1 MSKKTFNPTLF
12 LFSLLLLFSSCKY
25 ESASFGDFEKI
36 YVIADSTLYK
46 SVKPELEQVFDNYVY
61 TPHSEKSFYLEY
73 LNINSL
79 NNYNKR
85 RNLLFLVLL
94 DGKDETSQYI
104 NRLLSDEVKQAI
116 RQGNIFYIYRENFLT
131 QDQMGI
137 ILIGNDETTIRNN
150 LLTFKDEIF
159 DEMDAYYFKRL
170 EKIMYLNAE
179 QVALADYFW
188 ENLGWRIRI
197 QHDYHVVK
205 ESDSGNFVW
214 LRRFKPDRNIYIYR
228 FKGDSSALNEDNIV
242 NIRDSLGVVYFEG
255 DSVSRE
261 DTYAK
266 FENFK
271 KYPALTL
278 TGVWQNHKHY
288 IGGPFKLYA
297 LFDKSSGQIYM
308 IDMLVTAPGE
318 RKKPFLD
325 QLDVMGRTFTIK

>member
-1 MSKKTFNPTLF
+1 MLEKTFNRSLF
-12 LFSLLLLFSSCKY
+12 LFSLLILFSSCKY
-25 ESASFGDFEKI
+25 ESSSFGDFEKI
-36 YVIADSTLYK
+36 YVIADANLYK
-46 SVKPELEQVFDNYVY
+46 NVKPELEQVFDNYVY
-61 TPHSEKSFYLEY
+61 TPHSENSFYLEY

-116 RQGNIFYIYRENFLT
+116 SQGNIFYIFREDFLT

-137 ILIGNDETTIRNN
+137 ILIGNDETTIRHN
-150 LLTFKDEIF
+150 LLTYKDEIF
-159 DEMDAYYFKRL
+159 DEMEAYYFKRL
-170 EKIMYLNAE
+170 EKIMFLKAE
-179 QVALADYFW
+179 QVVLADYFW

-197 QHDYHVVK
+197 QHDYHVVR

-228 FKGDSSALNEDNIV
+228 FKGDSSALNEDNII

-266 FENFK
+266 FEYFK
-271 KYPALTL
+271 EYPALTL

-297 LFDKSSGQIYM
+297 LFDKSTGQIYM

>member
-1 MSKKTFNPTLF
+1 MSKKTFNLALYF
-12 LFSLLLLFSSCKY
+12 FSLLMLFSSCKY
-25 ESASFGDFEKI
+25 ESNSFGDFEKI
-36 YVIADSTLYK
+36 FVIADSTFYK
-46 SVKPELEQVFDNYVY
+46 NLKPELEQVFDNYVY

-73 LNINSL
+73 LNIKSL
-79 NNYNKR
+79 NNYSKR
-85 RNLLFLVLL
+85 RNLLFLALL
-94 DGKDETSQYI
+94 DGNDETSQYI
-104 NRLLSDEVKQAI
+104 SQLLSNEVKQAVH
-116 RQGNIFYIYRENFLT
+116 QGNIFYIFREDFLT
-131 QDQMGI
+131 KDQMCV
-137 ILIGNDETTIRNN
+137 ILIGNDETAIRNN
-150 LLTFKDEIF
+150 LITYKDEIF
-159 DEMDAYYFKRL
+159 DEMDEYHFKRL
-170 EKIMYLNAE
+170 EKIMFLKAE
-179 QVALADYFW
+179 QVALEDYFW

-214 LRRFKPDRNIYIYR
+214 LRRFKPDRNIFIYR
-228 FKGDSSALNEDNIV
+228 FKGDSSALNEDNIIY
-242 NIRDSLGVVYFEG
+242 IRDSLGVVYFEG

-271 KYPALTL
+271 EYPALTL

-297 LFDKSSGQIYM
+297 LFEKSSGQIYI
-308 IDMLVTAPGE
+308 IDMLVTAPGK